1 MNIKSTT
8 TVLAVD
14 DEAYNLKIISY
25 HLKNENLEVVTAGDG
40 QEAWDLLVETPDKF
54 DAVLLDRSMPRMDGM
69 EALKKIKSHDGLKTI
84 PVIFQ
89 TAMKHQDDILEGLQ
103 AGAYYYLTKPY
114 KRDDLRTIVNA
125 AVSDSIKY
133 KKLESETAKVLKA
146 FACLK
151 KGEFEVYTPEQG
163 EQLSALLSSAC
174 PEPRKVVVGLWELI
188 LNGIEHGNLGISYKE
203 KSRLN
208 QDNMWTSEISHRL
221 SLKENEKKMVGIQM
235 NCTEEQI
242 EFVIE
247 DQGNGFDWQEYID
260 ISPERAFDSHGR
272 GIAMACMYS
281 FDKVEYCGKGNIVS
295 AVVFLDRP
303 AK

>member
-1 MNIKSTT
+1 MNKKE
-8 TVLAVD
+8 TVTILAVD

-25 HLKNENLEVVTAGDG
+25 HLKNENFEVVTAGDG
-40 QEAWDLLVETPDKF
+40 QEAWDLLVETPDRF
-54 DAVLLDRSMPRMDGM
+54 DAILLDRSMPRMDGM
-69 EALKKIKSHDGLKTI
+69 EVLTKIKSHKGLKTI

-114 KRDDLRTIVNA
+114 KRDDLRAIVNA

-133 KKLESETAKVLKA
+133 KKLENETAKVLKA
-146 FACLK
+146 FSCLK

-188 LNGIEHGNLGISYKE
+188 LNGIEHGNLGISYEE
-203 KSRLN
+203 KSQLN
-208 QDNMWTSEISHRL
+208 QDATWMSEIEHRL
-221 SLKENEKKMVGIQM
+221 SLSENKNKSVRIQM
-235 NCTEEQI
+235 NSNDNNI

-247 DQGNGFDWQEYID
+247 DQGIGFDWQDYID

-272 GIAMACMYS
+272 GIAMACMHS
-281 FDKVEYCGKGNIVS
+281 FDRVEYHGKGNIVS
-295 AVVFLDRP
+295 AIVLKDS
-303 AK
+303 

>member
-1 MNIKSTT
+1 MKKSTT

-14 DEAYNLKIISY
+14 DETYNLKIISY
-25 HLKNENLEVVTAGDG
+25 HLKNENYEVMTAGDG
-40 QEAWDLLVETPDKF
+40 QEAWDLLVENPEKF
-54 DAVLLDRSMPRMDGM
+54 DAVLLDRSMPRMNGM
-69 EALKKIKSHDGLKTI
+69 EVLKKIKVHDILKTV

-114 KRDDLRTIVNA
+114 KRNELRTIVNA
-125 AVSDSIKY
+125 AVLDSIKY
-133 KKLESETAKVLKA
+133 RKLEAETAKVFKA

-188 LNGIEHGNLGISYKE
+188 LNGIEHGNLGISYEE
-203 KSRLN
+203 KSQLN
-208 QDNMWTSEISHRL
+208 QDSQWNSEIARRL
-221 SLKENEKKMVGIQM
+221 SLRENETKSVEIQM
-235 NCTEEQI
+235 TRNNKYI
-242 EFVIE
+242 EFIIE
-247 DQGNGFDWQEYID
+247 DMGEGFDWQDYID

-272 GIAMACMYS
+272 GIAMAVMYS
-281 FDKVEYCGKGNIVS
+281 FDKVEYSGNGNIVS
-295 AVVFLDRP
+295 AVVSLS
-303 AK
+303 K

>member
-1 MNIKSTT
+1 MDTKPTAI
-8 TVLAVD
+8 VLAVD

-25 HLKNENLEVVTAGDG
+25 HLNNENYEVITAGDG
-40 QEAWDLLVETPDKF
+40 QEAWDLLVESPEQF
-54 DAVLLDRSMPRMDGM
+54 DTILLDRSMPRMSGM
-69 EALKKIKSHDGLKTI
+69 EVLRKIKSHDILKSI

-114 KRDDLRTIVNA
+114 KRDALRNIVNA

-133 KKLESETAKVLKA
+133 RKLKSKTAKVLKA

-174 PEPRKVVVGLWELI
+174 PEPNKVVVGLWELI

-203 KSRLN
+203 KSQLN
-208 QDNMWTSEISHRL
+208 QDNQWTSEIQRRL
-221 SLKENEKKMVGIQM
+221 SLRENKAKFVGIHM
-235 NCTEEQI
+235 NRNNSHI
-242 EFVIE
+242 EFVIQ
-247 DQGNGFDWQEYID
+247 DQGNGFDWQNYID
-260 ISPERAFDSHGR
+260 ISPARAFDTHGR

-281 FDKVEYCGKGNIVS
+281 FDRVEYSGKGNIVS
-295 AVVFLDRP
+295 AIVSLNN
-303 AK
+303 

>member
-1 MNIKSTT
+1 MTKPTAI
-8 TVLAVD
+8 VLAVD
-14 DEAYNLKIISY
+14 DETYNLKIISY
-25 HLKNENLEVVTAGDG
+25 HLKDENFEVVTAGDG
-40 QEAWDLLVETPDKF
+40 VEAWDLLTKNPERF
-54 DAVLLDRSMPRMDGM
+54 DTILLDRSMPRMSGM
-69 EALKKIKSHDGLKTI
+69 EVLKKIKLHDTLKTI

-133 KKLESETAKVLKA
+133 KKLKDKTDKVLKA
-146 FACLK
+146 FAYIK
-151 KGEFEVYTPEQG
+151 KGEFEVFTPQQG

-188 LNGIEHGNLGISYKE
+188 LNGIEHGNLGISYDE
-203 KSRLN
+203 KSKLN
-208 QDNMWTSEISHRL
+208 KDSQWASEIQRRL
-221 SLKENEKKMVGIQM
+221 SLSENKAKSVEVHM
-235 NCTEEQI
+235 NRYESDI
-242 EFVIE
+242 EFIVQ
-247 DQGNGFDWQEYID
+247 DQGDGFDWQSYLD

-281 FDKVEYCGKGNIVS
+281 FDKVEYHGNGNIVS
-295 AVVFLDRP
+295 AVVSLNSETE
-303 AK
+303 